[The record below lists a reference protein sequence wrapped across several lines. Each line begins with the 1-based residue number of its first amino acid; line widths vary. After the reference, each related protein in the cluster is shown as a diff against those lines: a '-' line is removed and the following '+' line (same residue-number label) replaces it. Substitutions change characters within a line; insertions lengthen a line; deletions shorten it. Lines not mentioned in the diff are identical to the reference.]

1 MAVTKIDQRAKETS
15 GSIFNL
21 VERIYEKISRI
32 PASFA
37 EALDKVLPEQQFQ
50 IQRSGAGACQSV
62 LVQIECFAV
71 CATFLHHVWHKPL
84 FLQIWCG
91 EKPWFIL

>member
-1 MAVTKIDQRAKETS
+1 MKRPIRKPTIRTMAVTKIDQRAKETS

-62 LVQIECFAV
+62 PVQIAIIV
-71 CATFLHHVWHKPL
+71 DYTSLYAFLPL
-84 FLQIWCG
+84 
-91 EKPWFIL
+91 PT